1 MLQFCFVVAIF
12 WHFMAHYDIFCI
24 FFSLFCLFGKNL
36 VCEICWSF
44 SISALDT
51 ALADLDTALSA
62 LDTALS
68 ALDTALAAPLPLIRG
83 RMMTVGAVGQQ

>member
-12 WHFMAHYDIFCI
+12 WHFIAHYDIFCI

-51 ALADLDTALSA
+51 ALADLDA
-62 LDTALS
+62 
-68 ALDTALAAPLPLIRG
+68 ALAAPLPLIRG